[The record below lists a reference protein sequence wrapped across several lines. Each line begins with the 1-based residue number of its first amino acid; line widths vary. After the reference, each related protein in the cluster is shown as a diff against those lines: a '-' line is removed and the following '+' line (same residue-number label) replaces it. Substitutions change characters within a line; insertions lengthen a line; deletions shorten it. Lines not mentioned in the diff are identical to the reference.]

1 MPYDG
6 LLLARARTQLEQIRS
21 ANQDE
26 ERRRREEITRRIPE
40 IGQIDQRLRQQMREL
55 VRVTLS
61 KAPDMVQQLNELRQS
76 NLALQERRLALLV
89 DAGYPAD
96 YLDGVV
102 SCPICR
108 DSGMKDGRPCQ
119 CVDRLYNRELTK
131 ELGGLL
137 HDGSESF
144 EQFDLDLYSD
154 QPDPVRGII
163 PREAMRLTL
172 RSCRRFADTFPQGES
187 NLLFQGGTGLGKTY
201 MSGCIARAVAAKGCS
216 VCYDS
221 AIGALEAFER
231 QRFARDPEEA
241 EAAGTRVR
249 RMLSCDLM
257 ILDDLGTEMLTSVT
271 SSALY
276 NLLNER
282 LRRGKRT
289 VISTNLSDSELQA
302 RYSPQ
307 IVSRLEGDFIHVP
320 FYGSDIRLRKKKDIT
335 KTSPSG

>member
-26 ERRRREEITRRIPE
+26 TQRRREEIYRRIPE

-55 VRVTLS
+55 VRVTLA
-61 KAPDMVQQLNELRQS
+61 KAPDMVQQLDELRQS
-76 NLALQERRLALLV
+76 NLSLQERRLRLLT

-144 EQFDLDLYSD
+144 EQFDLSLYSD
-154 QPDPVRGII
+154 QPDPVHGII

-172 RSCRRFADTFPQGES
+172 LSCRRFAEAFPQGES

-201 MSGCIARAVAAKGCS
+201 MSGCIARAVAGKGCS

-221 AIGALEAFER
+221 AIAALEAFER
-231 QRFARDPEEA
+231 QRISRDPEES

-257 ILDDLGTEMLTSVT
+257 ILDDLGTEMITSVT
-271 SSALY
+271 VSALY
-276 NLLNER
+276 TLINSRLNA
-282 LRRGKRT
+282 GKKT
-289 VISTNLSDSELQA
+289 IISTNCTDEELL
-302 RYSPQ
+302 RKYTPQ
-307 IVSRLEGDFIHVP
+307 ICSRIKGEFLRLP
-320 FYGSDIRLRKKKDIT
+320 FVGRDIRLLKK
-335 KTSPSG
+335 

>member
-1 MPYDG
+1 MTYDG
-6 LLLARARTQLEQIRS
+6 KLLARARSELEKQKSENRSEMLRRQGAVYARVPEIREIDAALRS
-21 ANQDE
+21 QMARLVRLTIAKGPGLGE
-26 ERRRREEITRRIPE
+26 ELNRLREE
-40 IGQIDQRLRQQMREL
+40 
-55 VRVTLS
+55 
-61 KAPDMVQQLNELRQS
+61 
-76 NLALQERRLALLV
+76 NLALQARRKALLTG
-89 DAGYPAD
+89 AGFSED
-96 YLDGVV
+96 YLDEIV
-102 SCPICR
+102 SCPKCR
-108 DSGMKDGRPCQ
+108 DSGIYEGGVCS
-119 CVDRLYNRELTK
+119 CLDRLYNRELTK

-144 EQFDLDLYSD
+144 EQFDLNLYSD

-320 FYGSDIRLRKKKDIT
+320 FYGSDIRLRKKKNIT
-335 KTSPSG
+335 KTSPNG